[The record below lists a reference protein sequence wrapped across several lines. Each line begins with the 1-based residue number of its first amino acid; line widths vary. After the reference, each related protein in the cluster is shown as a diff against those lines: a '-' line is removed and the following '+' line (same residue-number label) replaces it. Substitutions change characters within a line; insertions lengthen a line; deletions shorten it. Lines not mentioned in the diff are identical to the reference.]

1 MLQKG
6 TNSTTAHRCHSHFC
20 SRLEKKIFNGI
31 KIGLFKKKKKKEELI
46 RKTHFWSQ
54 PYVVHKAT
62 RFLAASVLA
71 SVAAPEVSP
80 WVKLIVMGQAI
91 KNTAKGQRGESETQM
106 VVKFNWEQKTGNQT
120 EGDSEGCEVAHGTKK
135 RKKPEHEQKPRT
147 VSFSW

>member
-91 KNTAKGQRGESETQM
+91 KNTAKGQRHKWWLSLTENKKQATKQKEI
-106 VVKFNWEQKTGNQT
+106 VKDARWHTAPKKGRNQNMN
-120 EGDSEGCEVAHGTKK
+120 KN
-135 RKKPEHEQKPRT
+135 PEPSVFHDKW
-147 VSFSW
+147 S